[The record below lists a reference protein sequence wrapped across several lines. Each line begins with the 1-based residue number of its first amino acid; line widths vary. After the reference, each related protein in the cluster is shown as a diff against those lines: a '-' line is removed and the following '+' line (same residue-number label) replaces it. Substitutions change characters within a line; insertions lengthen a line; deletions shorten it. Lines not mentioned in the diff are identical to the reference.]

1 MHFLFQTIIF
11 IISARLQFLVALVR
25 LIHKLPSVTTTVSS
39 TSSSSSSSS
48 SVTILGGTSTIGKS
62 IISLFCDKNYKVY
75 ASYRSKHKAQ
85 SLLQALS
92 AAKIKNKP
100 SLFEYHFNEMNYN
113 YSNITTIHDYDNSHS
128 GDNDSL
134 TNDLIPPGFGACSPY
149 KHNIL
154 INSVG
159 VCLYGTSLAVM
170 IESMNVNY
178 LQPKILVD
186 RLIDTYLH
194 DDRYDCNQLTVINIS
209 SGDGER
215 CYLHSTI
222 AQALDNINDLQSL
235 DDYVAKLFHN
245 HDTNSKSCIE
255 YAYGD
260 TPMYSLSKAILNK
273 YTELKHLQVMDFI
286 TSSSSSS
293 SSSLA
298 SSSSS
303 SSTTLTS
310 PSSTTR
316 TMYLSSTSRLVHS
329 DRIRIFSY
337 CPGNI
342 DSPMSTAEELLSAV
356 PVEEAVRYLYEI
368 AIDTCDSNDGLSDV
382 DSISSSNIHK
392 VDGINEVVNN
402 FDDRICKGGNKYQS
416 GLFYRHNQLLNW

>member
-1 MHFLFQTIIF
+1 
-11 IISARLQFLVALVR
+11 
-25 LIHKLPSVTTTVSS
+25 
-39 TSSSSSSSS
+39 
-48 SVTILGGTSTIGKS
+48 
-62 IISLFCDKNYKVY
+62 
-75 ASYRSKHKAQ
+75 
-85 SLLQALS
+85 LQALS

-100 SLFEYHFNEMNYN
+100 SLFEYHFNEMNCN
-113 YSNITTIHDYDNSHS
+113 YCNISTIHDYDNSHS

-134 TNDLIPPGFGACSPY
+134 TNDLIPSGFGACSPY

-159 VCLYGTSLAVM
+159 VCLNGTSLAVM

-178 LQPKILVD
+178 LQPKMLVD
-186 RLIDTYLH
+186 RLIDTYLN

-235 DDYVAKLFHN
+235 DDYVAKLLHN
-245 HDTNSKSCIE
+245 HDTNNKSCIE

-298 SSSSS
+298 PSSSSI
-303 SSTTLTS
+303 STTLTS

-316 TMYLSSTSRLVHS
+316 TMYLSSTPRTVHS

-392 VDGINEVVNN
+392 VDGNNEEVYN

>member
-1 MHFLFQTIIF
+1 
-11 IISARLQFLVALVR
+11 
-25 LIHKLPSVTTTVSS
+25 
-39 TSSSSSSSS
+39 
-48 SVTILGGTSTIGKS
+48 
-62 IISLFCDKNYKVY
+62 
-75 ASYRSKHKAQ
+75 
-85 SLLQALS
+85 
-92 AAKIKNKP
+92 
-100 SLFEYHFNEMNYN
+100 
-113 YSNITTIHDYDNSHS
+113 
-128 GDNDSL
+128 
-134 TNDLIPPGFGACSPY
+134 
-149 KHNIL
+149 
-154 INSVG
+154 
-159 VCLYGTSLAVM
+159 
-170 IESMNVNY
+170 MNVNY
-178 LQPKILVD
+178 LQPKIVVD

-235 DDYVAKLFHN
+235 DDYVAKLLHN
-245 HDTNSKSCIE
+245 HDTNNKSCIE

-273 YTELKHLQVMDFI
+273 YTELKHLQVMHLI
-286 TSSSSSS
+286 TSSSSSLS
-293 SSSLA
+293 PPSLA

-303 SSTTLTS
+303 FISTTLTS
-310 PSSTTR
+310 PSSTER
-316 TMYLSSTSRLVHS
+316 TMYLSSTSRTVHS

-382 DSISSSNIHK
+382 DSISSSNIHE
-392 VDGINEVVNN
+392 VDGINEVVYH
-402 FDDRICKGGNKYQS
+402 FDGRICKVGNKYQS
-416 GLFYRHNQLLNW
+416 GLFYRHNQLLN